1 MQEIGQK
8 VAMHAVAM
16 KPRYLSPESVPAEA
30 LEGDTAHT
38 ACMLACI
45 KSQSPIKACIS
56 PEGSVASR
64 GRMRL
69 SWVAWVPRGG
79 KGIVQAP
86 REWQNP
92 CRIAKDPQGFALAP
106 RCLYGSSGRLTAPCK
121 STMHGNVSR
130 LQVHCSWCL
139 QPGCAC
145 LPV

>member
-1 MQEIGQK
+1 MLIPHVLKYTASKSSQQTGGCEQMNESVVQEVGQK

-45 KSQSPIKACIS
+45 KSQSPFKACIS

-69 SWVAWVPRGG
+69 SWVAWVPSGG
-79 KGIVQAP
+79 
-86 REWQNP
+86 
-92 CRIAKDPQGFALAP
+92 
-106 RCLYGSSGRLTAPCK
+106 
-121 STMHGNVSR
+121 
-130 LQVHCSWCL
+130 
-139 QPGCAC
+139 
-145 LPV
+145 